1 MAMIIISKTIKV
13 VGILLLATAMVA
25 CNKDLYSGLS
35 ERDANEMLS
44 VLAKSGISASR
55 APDNNGMLKIQVPD
69 RYFAQS
75 VDVLKQYGYPRE
87 QFTSMG
93 EVFKKEGLIS
103 SPLEEK
109 ARYIYALSQHIS
121 ETLTQIDGVITAR
134 VNIVL
139 PKDDPF
145 AEEINPASASVFVKY
160 DPKSNL
166 PKNKSDIKLI
176 VEKSIEGISYEK
188 ISVVMLPAEVKSI
201 DNIVQPATNSYTMN
215 LTITELIGVVLA
227 LLFLMVLAAL
237 RIKSKAIPINPFA
250 KDTVKAQVE
259 K

>member
-1 MAMIIISKTIKV
+1 MLNFIKIT
-13 VGILLLATAMVA
+13 GIILLVTLLAS
-25 CNKDLYSGLS
+25 CKKDLYSGLS

-44 VLAKSGISASR
+44 VLVKSGIDASR
-55 APDNNGMLKIQVPD
+55 AVDKNGLLKIQVAD
-69 RYFAQS
+69 DSFAQS

-87 QFTSMG
+87 QFISMG

-145 AEEINPASASVFVKY
+145 ADEINPASASVFIKY
-160 DPKSNL
+160 DPQTNL
-166 PKNKSDIKLI
+166 LKNKSDIKLI

-188 ISVVMLPAEVKSI
+188 ISVVMLPAEFK
-201 DNIVQPATNSYTMN
+201 NLLNTVQASSASS
-215 LTITELIGVVLA
+215 LQQSKLAWLVIGAIAVL
-227 LLFLMVLAAL
+227 LVFIGLAAL
-237 RIKSKAIPINPFA
+237 RGKSTK
-250 KDTVKAQVE
+250 KSMDLLLKEKVKS
-259 K
+259 

>member
-1 MAMIIISKTIKV
+1 MMVTTNIMKCIAI
-13 VGILLLATAMVA
+13 ILLVAMLAS
-25 CNKDLYSGLS
+25 CKKDLYSDLS

-44 VLAKSGISASR
+44 VLVKNGIDASR
-55 APDNNGMLKIQVPD
+55 APDKNGKLKIQVSD
-69 RYFAQS
+69 SSFAKS

-87 QFTSMG
+87 KFVSMG

-145 AEEINPASASVFVKY
+145 ADEINPASASVFIKY
-160 DPKSNL
+160 DPKTNL
-166 PKNKSDIKLI
+166 LKNKSDIKLI

-188 ISVVMLPAEVKSI
+188 ISVVMLPTEAKSI
-201 DNIVQPATNSYTMN
+201 YNMNQPSSGNYFSQSA
-215 LTITELIGVVLA
+215 LTWLVGVIGVLLIFFGLLA
-227 LLFLMVLAAL
+227 LRSRSTNKVYGSGL
-237 RIKSKAIPINPFA
+237 
-250 KDTVKAQVE
+250 
-259 K
+259 